1 MSGTDTQVRE
11 LLEIAAGEPPG
22 SVSVS
27 EVRHLARRRRT
38 LHGTA
43 VAAAVAA
50 VSVLGSALAVGAA
63 GVSGQPPARWALAAR
78 LPPYYVQQQLDVG
91 NGLVFYQPAVV
102 RDTATGAAMASVG
115 CPWAGAAISGPVAP
129 TGDEA
134 FFMACMRIGGSR
146 RHPTVIGSRIYRFQ
160 VTSTGTV
167 DGYSLVPGG
176 TFPGRAVYGL
186 TAAADG
192 SALAMWTYSGFLASP
207 GPFALLVVNARTGA
221 HADWQPVA
229 GRSVEDLSLSPNG
242 DDLRFLTGRSRWG
255 TGQPRELELAQ
266 VSPASLGGSLGSAR
280 MLVHVPTPAVMTLMP
295 YAQVS
300 PDGSVLTVAEVDVP
314 PGVGDANV
322 FATVTVEQISLATGK
337 IIRVLCRE
345 AISGTSN
352 FSAVA
357 SSDPSGRYIIL
368 VYGDSTAKRNG
379 WLRSGRLVP
388 LAPAVA
394 PEGLS
399 ETW

>member
-63 GVSGQPPARWALAAR
+63 GVSGQPPARGALAAR

-102 RDTATGAAMASVG
+102 RDTATGAVIASVG

-134 FFMACMRIGGSR
+134 FFMACMRIGGSG
-146 RHPTVIGSRIYRFQ
+146 RHPTVVGSRIYRFQ

-207 GPFALLVVNARTGA
+207 GQIALLVVNARTGA
-221 HADWQPVA
+221 HADWHPVA
-229 GRSVEDLSLSPNG
+229 GQSVEDLSLSPNG
-242 DDLRFLTGRSRWG
+242 DALRFLAGRSRWG
-255 TGQPRELELAQ
+255 TGHPRELELAQ

-280 MLVHVPTPAVMTLMP
+280 VLVHLSTPDVMTLMP

-300 PDGSVLTVAEVDVP
+300 PDGSVLTVAEVDRP
-314 PGVGDANV
+314 PGGDAKA
-322 FATVTVEQISLATGK
+322 FATVTVEQISLATGEV
-337 IIRVLCRE
+337 IRVLFRE
-345 AISGTSN
+345 AMSNTSA
-352 FSAVA
+352 FGAVA

-368 VYGDSTAKRNG
+368 VYGDSAAKRNG
-379 WLRSGRLVP
+379 WLRRRQLVP